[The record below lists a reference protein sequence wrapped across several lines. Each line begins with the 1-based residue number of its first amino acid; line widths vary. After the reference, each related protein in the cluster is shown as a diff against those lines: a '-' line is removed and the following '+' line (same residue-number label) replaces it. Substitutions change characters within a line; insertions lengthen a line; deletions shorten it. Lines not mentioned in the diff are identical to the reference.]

1 MGQNVWFQVG
11 IYMYREKYQLYQI
24 QNGQPAATFD
34 FNMRN
39 NCRKTLPDRYT
50 ITIERNVRFQVRIY
64 REKCQLDQIQN
75 GRSVATFDFNMRNN
89 WKTLP
94 DSYRPSLY

>member
-1 MGQNVWFQVG
+1 
-11 IYMYREKYQLYQI
+11 MYREKYQLYQI

-39 NCRKTLPDRYT
+39 N
-50 ITIERNVRFQVRIY
+50 
-64 REKCQLDQIQN
+64 
-75 GRSVATFDFNMRNN
+75 
-89 WKTLP
+89 WKTLL